1 MGQEYCRFGLVK
13 SKAMRQ
19 KAAQALE
26 MVKAPVAPDSLVVDL
41 SASQQKLVEIA
52 KALVVNPDIL
62 VVDEPTAP
70 LNKTEAVEFFKV
82 LSQLKAQGTTII
94 YISHRLEEIFQI
106 ADRVTVLKDGKK
118 VSTQNIEDT
127 HIDDVIR
134 MMIGRELGDMFPDKE
149 KTSQPVNIMAV
160 RGLKRK
166 NKLHDIA
173 FELRKGEIL
182 GFAGL
187 QGQGQDTLLRTI
199 FGALEKNAGGI
210 MIDGLEVDIKSPAN
224 AIAAGISLVTDK
236 RGSEGLCLDLSVRN
250 NLALPTLGR
259 RQKHFVISKSEEDA
273 VVQNMVADL
282 NIQAPS
288 YSKIVKFLSGGN
300 QQKIV
305 VGKWL
310 IADPR
315 IMLFINPTTGIDVGA
330 KTEFY
335 RLIRRFVKKRDIGI
349 VLVTS
354 DMLELLGLC
363 DRILVMYNGRI
374 VREIVGEE
382 ATEEDI
388 MRAAVGRVNQV
399 QRGR

>member
-1 MGQEYCRFGLVK
+1 M
-13 SKAMRQ
+13 
-19 KAAQALE
+19 
-26 MVKAPVAPDSLVVDL
+26 DL

-282 NIQAPS
+282 NIQASS